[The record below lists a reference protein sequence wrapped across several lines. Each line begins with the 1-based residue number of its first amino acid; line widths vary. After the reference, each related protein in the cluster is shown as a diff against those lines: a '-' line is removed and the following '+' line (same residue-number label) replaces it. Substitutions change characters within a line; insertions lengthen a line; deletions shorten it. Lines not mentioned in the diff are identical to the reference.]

1 MNKTNPLWIGII
13 TFVTIIS
20 FIIGLLFL
28 QDISFNKSNF
38 TFTVIFEDV
47 QGLNDGDSVTML
59 GKRIGSV
66 SKIKL
71 LGQKIAAELSIDN
84 AFAFQ
89 IPVDS
94 EIEVKSEGLLGSKYI
109 SIKPGSDLGK
119 FIVQGETVEG
129 MREYDFSEITP
140 GIVPMT
146 QDLGAF
152 ARRLKATLG
161 ENEKIYIQESLKS
174 IKSLT
179 NRLDSLI
186 YDMRLLIS
194 EQERKDISN
203 VINNINSSSE
213 SIKEFS
219 GILNVELSKD
229 LKKIDIILDDIHA
242 FTKNS
247 DSLNSIIDK
256 LNISSSSFQ
265 YSASKLNDI
274 LNNFESGSGTLPKL
288 LNDSTLYNK
297 VENIVL
303 EVNNLI
309 QDFKDNPGRY
319 MKAYFKYSK

>member
-1 MNKTNPLWIGII
+1 
-13 TFVTIIS
+13 
-20 FIIGLLFL
+20 
-28 QDISFNKSNF
+28 
-38 TFTVIFEDV
+38 
-47 QGLNDGDSVTML
+47 
-59 GKRIGSV
+59 
-66 SKIKL
+66 
-71 LGQKIAAELSIDN
+71 
-84 AFAFQ
+84 
-89 IPVDS
+89 
-94 EIEVKSEGLLGSKYI
+94 
-109 SIKPGSDLGK
+109 
-119 FIVQGETVEG
+119 
-129 MREYDFSEITP
+129 
-140 GIVPMT
+140 
-146 QDLGAF
+146 
-152 ARRLKATLG
+152 
-161 ENEKIYIQESLKS
+161 
-174 IKSLT
+174 
-179 NRLDSLI
+179 
-186 YDMRLLIS
+186 MRLLIS
-194 EQERKDISN
+194 EQERKDINN